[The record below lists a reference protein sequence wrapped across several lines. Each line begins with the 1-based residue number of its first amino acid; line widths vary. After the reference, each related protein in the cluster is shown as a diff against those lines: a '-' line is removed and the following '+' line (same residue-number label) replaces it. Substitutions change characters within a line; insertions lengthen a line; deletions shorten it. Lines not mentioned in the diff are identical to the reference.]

1 VDNGLLYMVNE
12 SGIAS
17 CFQTADG
24 AEVWRERI
32 GGDYSASLLY
42 GDGRIY
48 CFSRGGTS
56 TVLKAGRAFESLAT
70 NQLASGFMASPAVSG
85 RALYLRTKTDLY
97 RIEEGGNR
105 Q

>member
-1 VDNGLLYMVNE
+1 MVNE

-32 GGDYSASLLY
+32 GGDYSASVLY

-48 CFSRGGTS
+48 CFSHEGKI
-56 TVLKAGRAFESLAT
+56 TVLKAARTFESLAT
-70 NQLASGFMASPAVSG
+70 NELAGGFMASPAVSG
-85 RALYLRTKTDLY
+85 RALYLRTRTDLY
-97 RIEEGGNR
+97 RIEDNA
-105 Q
+105 QK